1 MHSVSA
7 TRIALLII
15 GVLAV
20 AARAQSDGTLT
31 VKTQPEAIEVWLDD
45 KYIGDSPIMDK
56 KLKPGRYQLKLV
68 DGIQHTSQSEEVFI
82 QAGQTALI
90 EKTIVSK
97 FGSLRVTSEPPGAEV
112 LLLTSLGETPV
123 SNEFMNPGKYRLE
136 VRYPGKNFK
145 PATEDITIP
154 RGELVSVNKTLEA
167 KNALDTKALVRLAL
181 GAGALGGFIWAI
193 VEQGEYK
200 SNQKQADY
208 SSSQKYDDKATAANA
223 WKWVGVIGGSL
234 CVVGFEIVAFF

>member
-1 MHSVSA
+1 MHSISPIRFVV
-7 TRIALLII
+7 LIFGI
-15 GVLAV
+15 LAV
-20 AARAQSDGTLT
+20 AARAQNDGTLT
-31 VKTQPEAIEVWLDD
+31 VKTQPEGIEVWLDD

-136 VRYPGKNFK
+136 VRYPGKNYK

-154 RGELVSVNKTLEA
+154 RGELVSVDKTLEA
-167 KNALDTKALVRLAL
+167 KKALDTKALVRLAL
-181 GAGALGGFIWAI
+181 GAGAIGGFVWAI

-208 SSSQKYDDKATAANA
+208 SSAQTYRDKAAAANA
-223 WKWVGVIGGSL
+223 WKWVGVAGGSL